1 MSFYTNFYL
10 KLFLC
15 YNGWVMAKIIVE
27 KSEGLEGVVQI
38 SGAKN
43 AVLPLLAATLLTDEP
58 CVLAGVPV
66 LKDVDVMCRLLECFG
81 VEVEKG
87 VEAAQLQVCAKT
99 ISSNIAPTEL
109 VKAMRASIVA
119 MGPLIARTGSAGAPL
134 PGGCAI
140 GDRPID
146 LHVKGF
152 RSLGA
157 KVMIESRENAD
168 DFIRAE
174 AGRLKGAEIYLDF
187 ASVGATENIMMA
199 ATLADGPTIIEN
211 AAQEPE
217 IVDLANFL
225 NKMGAKIRGAGTD
238 TVRIDGVEKL
248 HGAEHAIIPDRI
260 EAGTFMLAAAITCGD
275 ILIENV
281 LPNHVVPVIAKLR
294 ETGVYVRE
302 AFGGVNVDASRN
314 MLKATD
320 LKTLPYPGF
329 PTDIQ
334 PQFMAFLATVE
345 GPSTV
350 IETVFE
356 NRFMH
361 IRELNRMNA
370 GIVEKGRRAS
380 IPGDAV
386 LKGAEV
392 CATDLRAGAAL
403 ILAGLAAEG
412 RTIIS
417 GIHHID
423 RGYEDLTG
431 KLAKIG
437 ANIWRSE

>member
-1 MSFYTNFYL
+1 
-10 KLFLC
+10 
-15 YNGWVMAKIIVE
+15 MAEIIVE
-27 KSEGLEGVVQI
+27 KTERLEGVVQI
-38 SGAKN
+38 SGSKN
-43 AVLPLLAATLLTDEP
+43 AVLPLLAATLLTEEP
-58 CVLAGVPV
+58 CVLLGAPV
-66 LKDVDVMCRLLECFG
+66 LKDVDVMCRLLRSFG
-81 VEVEKG
+81 AEVAEDKASSQIR
-87 VEAAQLQVCAKT
+87 VHAKNIT
-99 ISSNIAPTEL
+99 TNIAPPEL
-109 VKAMRASIVA
+109 VKSMRASIVA
-119 MGPLIARTGSAGAPL
+119 MGPLVIRTGGAVVPL

-146 LHVKGF
+146 LHEKGF

-157 KVMIESRENAD
+157 NVETENSED
-168 DFIRAE
+168 GSGYVKAE
-174 AGRLKGAEIYLDF
+174 AARLKGAEMYLDF

-199 ATLADGPTIIEN
+199 AALADGTTVIEN

-238 TVRIDGVEKL
+238 MIRIDGVDRL
-248 HGAEHAIIPDRI
+248 HGAEHAVIPDRI
-260 EAGTFMLAAAITCGD
+260 EAGTFMLAAAITGGSV
-275 ILIENV
+275 LVENM

-302 AFGGVNVDASRN
+302 AFGGVNVDARRG
-314 MLKATD
+314 MLRATD
-320 LKTLPYPGF
+320 IKTLPYPGF

-345 GPSTV
+345 GASTV

-361 IRELNRMNA
+361 INELNRMNA
-370 GIVEKGRRAS
+370 GIVAEGRRAS
-380 IPGDAV
+380 LPGSAV

-392 CATDLRAGAAL
+392 SATDLRAGAAL
-403 ILAGLAAEG
+403 ILAGLVAEG
-412 RTIIS
+412 RTVIS

-423 RGYEDLTG
+423 RGYEDFTG
-431 KLAKIG
+431 KLEKLGAKIL
-437 ANIWRSE
+437 RSSI